1 MINYLDYIKNN
12 KIIPNNLIKN
22 KYINYY
28 SNKLKI
34 DIIILIYFYEKKNQR
49 YYFQDFIF
57 NYWNQLKKIFSNY
70 IDFSFTIVGSE
81 KIFSQSLSNK
91 YFKKNEYYEFY
102 QDPKLKTL
110 NMLTNKINYAFK
122 KSYEK
127 NVDLLL
133 WFGSNDYVCAHYF
146 TNILEKYNN
155 GFQQYGITDFYN
167 GNNFCIYIEL
177 KNLIFN
183 LDNFYIHNGIHD
195 YCDRNKY
202 KYIGCT
208 HGYSKKILDKFPEI
222 LDKITCDEGS
232 NEYLVT
238 ELIKKYPKL
247 NINNMKTNNCFFL
260 NVKFGND
267 ELHSFKRLKKL
278 NKNNILD
285 FNKLINNY
293 KIFLE
298 NLIYIKKYNINFNL
312 DDFLKNELKIKI
324 NNYILVINAYINNI
338 NLIKEFKNIDDEIKI
353 NKIIEKLKK
362 NDNNDLK
369 FDIQDKYNILE
380 NRYELLI
387 ELLKNNYIKK
397 QIKFKIYSKSNIL
410 KKIKKFID
418 NFKNKPINISN
429 YSNYSNIED
438 KDFYINKIKN
448 LLKNI

>member
-22 KYINYY
+22 KYIDY
-28 SNKLKI
+28 STNKLKI

-81 KIFSQSLSNK
+81 KNLSQSLSNK
-91 YFKKNEYYEFY
+91 YFKKYEYYEFY

-155 GFQQYGITDFYN
+155 GFQQYGITDFFN
-167 GNNFCIYIEL
+167 GNNFCLYIEL
-177 KNLIFN
+177 KNFIFN
-183 LDNFYIHNGIHD
+183 LDNFYIHNGIHN
-195 YCDRNKY
+195 YCHRKKY
-202 KYIGCT
+202 KYIGGT

-222 LDKITCDEGS
+222 LDKITCDEGA

-238 ELIKKYPKL
+238 KLIEKYPKL
-247 NINNMKTNNCFFL
+247 NINSMKTNDCFFF

-267 ELHSFKRLKKL
+267 EIHSFEILKKL

-285 FNKLINNY
+285 FNKVINNY
-293 KIFLE
+293 NIFLK
-298 NLIYIKKYNINFNL
+298 NLIYIQKYNINL
-312 DDFLKNELKIKI
+312 YDILKNELIIKI
-324 NNYILVINAYINNI
+324 NNYILVINTYINNI
-338 NLIKEFKNIDDEIKI
+338 DLIKEFKNIEDEIKI
-353 NKIIEKLKK
+353 NKIIKKIK
-362 NDNNDLK
+362 NDKNNDFK

-380 NRYELLI
+380 NRYNLLI
-387 ELLKNNYIKK
+387 ELLINNYKK
-397 QIKFKIYSKSNIL
+397 KEIKFKIYSKSNIL
-410 KKIKKFID
+410 KKIKKFIN
-418 NFKNKPINISN
+418 NFKNNSINISN
-429 YSNYSNIED
+429 YDSNIED
-438 KDFYINKIKN
+438 KEFYINKIKN